1 MTREEE
7 YAVVERVLGGD
18 TDAFEA
24 LVTAYQKQIY
34 NLTLRYVSSPE
45 DAADLTQ
52 EAFLRAFRSLSSFRG
67 DSRFSVWMYRLTTNI
82 CIDFLRSRGRGSA
95 SSLTVEN
102 EDEEIEEID
111 VPDAR
116 FEPQKELERRELQRA
131 VREGLESLSDDAR
144 EIVILRELEGLSYA
158 EIGERLGLEAGTVKS
173 RLFRARKA
181 LCEFLRESGNLPDG
195 FPSDKKRSGGE
206 KA

>member
-7 YAVVERVLGGD
+7 LAVVERVRGGD

-34 NLTLRYVSSPE
+34 NLTLRYVSNPE

-52 EAFLRAFRSLSSFRG
+52 DAFLRAYRSLATFRG
-67 DSRFSVWMYRLTTNI
+67 DSRFSVWLYRLATNI

-95 SSLTVEN
+95 ASLTVEN
-102 EDEEIEEID
+102 DEEEPEELD
-111 VPDAR
+111 VPDTS

-131 VREGLESLSDDAR
+131 VREGLQSLSEDAR

-181 LCEFLRESGNLPDG
+181 LCDYLRESGNLPDG

>member
-7 YAVVERVLGGD
+7 FAVVERVLGGD

-102 EDEEIEEID
+102 EDEEIEELD
-111 VPDAR
+111 VPDER
-116 FEPQKELERRELQRA
+116 FEPQKELERRELRRA
-131 VREGLESLSDDAR
+131 VREGLQTLSEDAR

-181 LCEFLRESGNLPDG
+181 LCDYLRTSGNLPDG
-195 FPSDKKRSGGE
+195 FPSDKKKAGGE

>member
-1 MTREEE
+1 MTKDEEL
-7 YAVVERVLGGD
+7 AVVERVRSGD
-18 TDAFEA
+18 ADAFEA

-34 NLTLRYVSSPE
+34 NLTLRYVSNPE

-52 EAFLRAFRSLSSFRG
+52 EAFLRAYRSLGTFRG
-67 DSRFSVWMYRLTTNI
+67 DSRFSVWLYRLATNV
-82 CIDFLRSRGRGSA
+82 CIDHLRSRGRGAA

-102 EDEEIEEID
+102 DEEEPEELD
-111 VPDAR
+111 VPDTS
-116 FEPQKELERRELQRA
+116 FEPQKELERRELQRT
-131 VREGLESLSDDAR
+131 VREGLKALSDDAR

-181 LCEFLRESGNLPDG
+181 LCDYLRESGNLPDG

>member
-7 YAVVERVLGGD
+7 NAVVERVRAGD

-34 NLTLRYVSSPE
+34 NLTLRYVTLPE

-52 EAFLRAFRSLSSFRG
+52 EAFLRAYRSLDSFRG
-67 DSRFSVWMYRLTTNI
+67 DSRFSVWLYRLATNI
-82 CIDFLRSRGRGSA
+82 CIDFLRSKGRGSA
-95 SSLTVEN
+95 ASLTVEN
-102 EDEEIEEID
+102 DEEEPEELD
-111 VPDAR
+111 VPDLS

-131 VREGLESLSDDAR
+131 VREGLKTLTEDAR
-144 EIVILRELEGLSYA
+144 TIVVLRELEGLSYA
-158 EIGERLGLEAGTVKS
+158 EIGEQLGLEPGTVKS

-181 LCEFLRESGNLPDG
+181 LCDYLRESGNLPDG
-195 FPSDKKRSGGE
+195 FPSDKKKSGGE
-206 KA
+206 KV

>member
-7 YAVVERVLGGD
+7 LAVVERVRAGD
-18 TDAFEA
+18 PDAFEA
-24 LVTAYQKQIY
+24 LVTAYQKQTY
-34 NLTLRYVSSPE
+34 NLTLRYVSNPE

-52 EAFLRAFRSLSSFRG
+52 EAFLRAYRSLDSFRG
-67 DSRFSVWMYRLTTNI
+67 DSRFSVWLYRLTTNI

-102 EDEEIEEID
+102 DDAEPEELD

-116 FEPQKELERRELQRA
+116 YEPQKELERMELQRA
-131 VREGLESLSDDAR
+131 VRDGLQTLTEDAR
-144 EIVILRELEGLSYA
+144 DIVVLRELEGLSYA

-181 LCEFLRESGNLPDG
+181 LCDYLRETGNLPDG
-195 FPSDKKRSGGE
+195 FPSDKKKSGGG

>member
-7 YAVVERVLGGD
+7 YAVIERVRAGD

-52 EAFLRAFRSLSSFRG
+52 ESFLRAFRSLESFRG
-67 DSRFSVWMYRLTTNI
+67 DSRFSVWMYRLTTNV
-82 CIDFLRSRGRGSA
+82 CIDFLRSRGRGTA

-102 EDEEIEEID
+102 DDEELEL
-111 VPDAR
+111 PDQR
-116 FEPQKELERRELQRA
+116 FDPQKELERRELRRA
-131 VREGLESLSDDAR
+131 VQAGLESLSEDAR

-158 EIGERLGLEAGTVKS
+158 EIGDRLGLEAGTVKS

-181 LCEFLRESGNLPDG
+181 LCGYLIESGNIPDG
-195 FPSDKKRSGGE
+195 FPSKQKKSGGE

>member
-7 YAVVERVLGGD
+7 LAVVERVRGGD

-34 NLTLRYVSSPE
+34 NLTLRYASNPE

-52 EAFLRAFRSLSSFRG
+52 EAFLRAYRSLGTFRG
-67 DSRFSVWMYRLTTNI
+67 DSRFSVWLYRLATNV
-82 CIDFLRSRGRGSA
+82 CIDHLRSRGRGSA

-102 EDEEIEEID
+102 DEEEPEELDI
-111 VPDAR
+111 PDAS

-131 VREGLESLSDDAR
+131 VHEGLKALSDYAR

-181 LCEFLRESGNLPDG
+181 LCDYLRESGNLPDG

>member
-102 EDEEIEEID
+102 EDEEIEELD
-111 VPDAR
+111 VPDER
-116 FEPQKELERRELQRA
+116 FEPQKELERRELRRA
-131 VREGLESLSDDAR
+131 VREGLQTLSEDAQ

-181 LCEFLRESGNLPDG
+181 LCDYLRTSGNLPDG
-195 FPSDKKRSGGE
+195 FPSDKKKAGGE

>member
-7 YAVVERVLGGD
+7 YAVVVRVRAGD

-52 EAFLRAFRSLSSFRG
+52 EAFLRAFRSLDSFRG
-67 DSRFSVWMYRLTTNI
+67 DSRFSVWLYRLATNV
-82 CIDFLRSRGRGSA
+82 CIDLLRSRGRGSA

-102 EDEEIEEID
+102 EDEEAEELD

-116 FEPQKELERRELQRA
+116 FEPQKELERRELRRA
-131 VREGLESLSDDAR
+131 VQAGLQTLSDDAR

-181 LCEFLRESGNLPDG
+181 LCDYLRESGNLPDG
-195 FPSDKKRSGGE
+195 FPSDKKKSGGE

>member
-7 YAVVERVLGGD
+7 LAVIERVRSGD
-18 TDAFEA
+18 TNAFEA

-34 NLTLRYVSSPE
+34 NLTLRYVSNPE

-52 EAFLRAFRSLSSFRG
+52 EAFLRAYRSLDSFRG
-67 DSRFSVWMYRLTTNI
+67 DSRFSVWLYRLTTNV
-82 CIDFLRSRGRGSA
+82 CIDLLRSRGRSSA

-102 EDEEIEEID
+102 EDEEPEELDI
-111 VPDAR
+111 PDGR

-131 VREGLESLSDDAR
+131 VQEGLQSLTEDAR

-158 EIGERLGLEAGTVKS
+158 EIGDRLGLEPGTVKS
-173 RLFRARKA
+173 RDRK
-181 LCEFLRESGNLPDG
+181 SVV
-195 FPSDKKRSGGE
+195 
-206 KA
+206 

>member
-7 YAVVERVLGGD
+7 YAVIERVRTGN

-52 EAFLRAFRSLSSFRG
+52 ESFLRAFRSLESFRG
-67 DSRFSVWMYRLTTNI
+67 DSRFSVWMYRLTTNV
-82 CIDFLRSRGRGSA
+82 CIDFLRSRGRGTA

-102 EDEEIEEID
+102 DDEELEELEL
-111 VPDAR
+111 PDQR
-116 FEPQKELERRELQRA
+116 FDPQKELERRELRRA
-131 VREGLESLSDDAR
+131 VQAGLESLSEDAR

-181 LCEFLRESGNLPDG
+181 LCGYLIESGNIPDG
-195 FPSDKKRSGGE
+195 FPSKQKKSGGE

>member
-7 YAVVERVLGGD
+7 YAVVERVRAGD
-18 TDAFEA
+18 TNAFEA

-52 EAFLRAFRSLSSFRG
+52 EAFLRAYRSLDSFRG
-67 DSRFSVWMYRLTTNI
+67 DSRFSVWLYRLTTNI

-102 EDEEIEEID
+102 EDEEIEELD
-111 VPDAR
+111 VPDER

-131 VREGLESLSDDAR
+131 VLDGLASLSEDAR
-144 EIVILRELEGLSYA
+144 EIVVLRELQGLSYA

-173 RLFRARKA
+173 RLFRARKT
-181 LCEFLRESGNLPDG
+181 LCDYLRESGNLPDG
-195 FPSDKKRSGGE
+195 FPSDKKKAGGE

>member
-7 YAVVERVLGGD
+7 YAVIERVRAGD

-52 EAFLRAFRSLSSFRG
+52 ESFLRAFRSLESFRG
-67 DSRFSVWMYRLTTNI
+67 DSRFSVWMYRLTTNV
-82 CIDFLRSRGRGSA
+82 CIDFLRSRGRGTA

-102 EDEEIEEID
+102 DDEELEELEL
-111 VPDAR
+111 PDQR
-116 FEPQKELERRELQRA
+116 FDPQKELERRELRRA
-131 VREGLESLSDDAR
+131 VQAGLESLSEDAR

-181 LCEFLRESGNLPDG
+181 LCGYLIESGNIPDG
-195 FPSDKKRSGGE
+195 FPSKQKKSGGE